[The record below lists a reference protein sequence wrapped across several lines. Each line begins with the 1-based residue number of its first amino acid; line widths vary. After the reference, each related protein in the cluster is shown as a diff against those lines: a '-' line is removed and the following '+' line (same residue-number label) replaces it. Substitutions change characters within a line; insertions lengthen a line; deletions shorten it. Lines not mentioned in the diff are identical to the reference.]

1 MYSLGD
7 YGSMI
12 ADCIRTPPYIKAI
25 EAAVKPGTVV
35 VDVGCG
41 TGFFALVACCAGA
54 RRVYAIDEAEIVHFG
69 EKLAV
74 ANGFADRI
82 TFLCGDSRQIELPE
96 RANVIVSDLRGA
108 LPFFGPA
115 LPSIQD
121 ARERFLAL
129 GGIMIPQRDTLYAA
143 IVEASA
149 AFENLTSPWKT
160 EINGLDL
167 SAGLSCTLYQMGQQ
181 YANREQLVSEPQA
194 WCVIDYTKNL
204 SANAAAKLLFRT
216 TRTAVAH
223 GILIWFDAQLYE
235 DIGFSCAPGIPKTVY
250 SHIFLPWLEP
260 VTVGD
265 GQEIEVALHAN
276 LVGVDYVWRW
286 ETKIDNGGS
295 HPSRHFQQ
303 STLQGAQFS
312 PQWLRKHA
320 EDFVPSL
327 TADGEAERWLLQAMD
342 GKTALEKI
350 AKDAA
355 DRFPTV
361 FRKKEQAFRR
371 ISALA
376 EKFSR

>member
-12 ADCIRTPPYIKAI
+12 ADCVRTPPYIKAI
-25 EAAVKPGTVV
+25 EAAVKSGSVV
-35 VDVGCG
+35 VDLGCG
-41 TGFFALVACCAGA
+41 TGFFALVACRAGA
-54 RRVYAIDEAEIVHFG
+54 SRVYAIDEAEIIYFA
-69 EKLAV
+69 EKLAE
-74 ANGFADRI
+74 ANGYADRI
-82 TFLCGDSRQIELPE
+82 TFLRGDSRQIELPE
-96 RANVIVSDLRGA
+96 RANVMVSDVRGA

-115 LPSIQD
+115 LASIQD
-121 ARERFLAL
+121 ARDRFLAD
-129 GGIMIPQRDTLYAA
+129 GGMMIPQRDVLYAA
-143 IVEASA
+143 IVEAHA
-149 AFENLTSPWKT
+149 AYEKISSPWKT
-160 EINGLDL
+160 GINGLDL

-194 WCVIDYTKNL
+194 WCVIDYTKHL
-204 SANAAAKLLFRT
+204 AANAAAKLLFRA
-216 TRTAVAH
+216 TRAAVAH

-235 DIGFSCAPGIPKTVY
+235 DIGFSCAPGIRETVY

-260 VTVGD
+260 VAVGE
-265 GQEIEVALHAN
+265 GQEIEVALYADM
-276 LVGVDYVWRW
+276 VGSDYVWRW
-286 ETKIDNGGS
+286 ETKIHNDGF

-327 TADGEAERWLLQAMD
+327 TAEGEAERWLLQAMD

-350 AKDAA
+350 AKEAA
-355 DRFPTV
+355 DRFPAV
-361 FRKKEQAFRR
+361 FRKKEEAFRR
-371 ISALA
+371 VSALA

>member
-12 ADCIRTPPYIKAI
+12 ADCVRTPPYIKAI
-25 EAAVKPGTVV
+25 EAAVKPGSVV

-41 TGFFALVACCAGA
+41 TGFFALVACRAGA
-54 RRVYAIDEAEIVHFG
+54 SRVYAIDEAEIIYFA
-69 EKLAV
+69 EKLAQ
-74 ANGFADRI
+74 ANGFAERI
-82 TFLCGDSRQIELPE
+82 KFLRGDSRQIELPE
-96 RANVIVSDLRGA
+96 RANVMVSDLRGA

-115 LPSIQD
+115 IASLQD
-121 ARERFLAL
+121 ARERFLAD

-143 IVEASA
+143 IVEAEA
-149 AFENLTSPWKT
+149 AYEKITSPWKT
-160 EINGLDL
+160 GINGLDL

-194 WCVIDYTKNL
+194 WCVIDYTKHL
-204 SANAAAKLLFRT
+204 AANAAAKLLFRA

-223 GILIWFDAQLYE
+223 GMLIWFDAQLYE
-235 DIGFSCAPGIPKTVY
+235 GIGFSCAPGIRETVY

-260 VTVGD
+260 IAVGE

-286 ETKIDNGGS
+286 ETKIQNDGS
-295 HPSRHFQQ
+295 GASRHFQQ

-327 TADGEAERWLLQAMD
+327 TAEGEAERWLLQAMD

-350 AKDAA
+350 VKDAA

-361 FRKKEQAFRR
+361 FRKGEEAFRR
-371 ISALA
+371 VSALA